1 MINTGGLS
9 GGQVTL
15 TAVPGESYV
24 RLSQPGQALS
34 LDIPNRPNAWNG
46 SVASLPQLLTGG
58 NLANATGV
66 TVNPD
71 GTVKLTG
78 TDLMVSSG
86 DVAINGSVTA
96 QGATLSAANDLTL
109 AASQVKTEKDLA
121 LTAHNN
127 VVVRDTTE
135 TPFSVQT
142 GGNLSVQGNQ
152 GIDIFALKHPGSY
165 AFQSGGNLSFLSDGI
180 ISGDAHFK
188 SGGNLSFQNLAGGSG
203 KFVSLFDP
211 VIYSGGDVDLGSYTG
226 TSLKVEAGGNILAQ
240 DITITGPDDSG
251 GIPADDPDHDIL
263 TTSPALILRGGLS
276 EPASIISV
284 GNIWAKG
291 GHVELSTNGNIF
303 AGDID
308 VSNNDP
314 SYQTI
319 SYYVSDFDGT
329 QQKKIEWTQQP
340 QGSIWLQAYNIF
352 TGDLKAGSAAPIT
365 SYTRTNGNFVNG
377 IPMDDNSFIET
388 KNNSDDGGNISVIAE
403 NIFRAGDIDT
413 SSFSGNG
420 RLVNITASDAMTE
433 SINTSGGI
441 ENTIR
446 DFFGFSYS
454 PPYFLQESIIRK
466 LRGGDVTVNT
476 ESPFQSGSITTN
488 GGTPGTVTINSSASQ
503 SGTTPNSG
511 NSTDPNNPNDL
522 NGSSTGGNDP
532 TSGQGNTSSG
542 SSNGSSGGTIGGSS
556 GSSSG
561 QTTVIS
567 SPSDPTQPNDPIAT
581 FDPTNNTPMT
591 PPDNNG
597 K

>member
-1 MINTGGLS
+1 
-9 GGQVTL
+9 
-15 TAVPGESYV
+15 
-24 RLSQPGQALS
+24 
-34 LDIPNRPNAWNG
+34 
-46 SVASLPQLLTGG
+46 
-58 NLANATGV
+58 
-66 TVNPD
+66 
-71 GTVKLTG
+71 
-78 TDLMVSSG
+78 
-86 DVAINGSVTA
+86 
-96 QGATLSAANDLTL
+96 
-109 AASQVKTEKDLA
+109 
-121 LTAHNN
+121 
-127 VVVRDTTE
+127 
-135 TPFSVQT
+135 
-142 GGNLSVQGNQ
+142 
-152 GIDIFALKHPGSY
+152 
-165 AFQSGGNLSFLSDGI
+165 
-180 ISGDAHFK
+180 
-188 SGGNLSFQNLAGGSG
+188 
-203 KFVSLFDP
+203 
-211 VIYSGGDVDLGSYTG
+211 
-226 TSLKVEAGGNILAQ
+226 
-240 DITITGPDDSG
+240 
-251 GIPADDPDHDIL
+251 
-263 TTSPALILRGGLS
+263 
-276 EPASIISV
+276 V